1 MSGKNIEGGL
11 LFSAGRGMIVAE
23 TEAARPAPGAAG
35 AEEEE
40 PVMRLFDTH
49 AHYDSGAFNSDR
61 LETLAAMPE
70 QGVELIVNP
79 GCDLESSRTAV
90 ALAEQF
96 PFVYAAV
103 GVHPSDCG
111 AWEDSWLEQLRALA
125 AHPRVRAIGE
135 IGLDYY
141 WK

>member
-1 MSGKNIEGGL
+1 
-11 LFSAGRGMIVAE
+11 
-23 TEAARPAPGAAG
+23 
-35 AEEEE
+35 
-40 PVMRLFDTH
+40 MRLFDTH
-49 AHYDSGAFNSDR
+49 AHYDSGAFNGDR

-70 QGVELIVNP
+70 QGVELILNP

-103 GVHPSDCG
+103 GIHPSDCG

-125 AHPRVRAIGE
+125 AHPG
-135 IGLDYY
+135 
-141 WK
+141 

>member
-1 MSGKNIEGGL
+1 
-11 LFSAGRGMIVAE
+11 MIVAE

-70 QGVELIVNP
+70 QG
-79 GCDLESSRTAV
+79 AV
-90 ALAEQF
+90 SYTHLPMAT
-96 PFVYAAV
+96 PCT
-103 GVHPSDCG
+103 G
-111 AWEDSWLEQLRALA
+111 LRST
-125 AHPRVRAIGE
+125 R
-135 IGLDYY
+135 
-141 WK
+141 